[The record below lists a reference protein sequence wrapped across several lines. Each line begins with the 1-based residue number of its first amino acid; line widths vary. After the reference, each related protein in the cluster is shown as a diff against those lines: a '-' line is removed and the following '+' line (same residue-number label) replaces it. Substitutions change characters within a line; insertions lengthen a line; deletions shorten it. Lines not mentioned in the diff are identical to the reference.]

1 MSHFV
6 IFCFYSYKN
15 YEFFLRRYA
24 GTACGFDSFFYYL
37 IHKRAGLRLPLFL
50 SCFLKM
56 ISVQS
61 QIFFYFFDIPF
72 IEITFPDFHKQ
83 RNFSGVFAET
93 AVGFYQH
100 AQVFCGNVE

>member
-1 MSHFV
+1 MTG
-6 IFCFYSYKN
+6 IFLIPFCKKLFT
-15 YEFFLRRYA
+15 FLLILA
-24 GTACGFDSFFYYL
+24 LLTACGFASFFYYL

-61 QIFFYFFDIPF
+61 QIFSYFFNISF
-72 IEITFPDFHKQ
+72 IEIAFPDFHKQ